1 MQYTSIYIHKI
12 SKRLMPQQLSV
23 SKSLAPNFFLIGCK
37 KQNKKKK
44 KTTKRVN
51 HFVRSSGK
59 EVDTPLYCTP
69 LALNL

>member
-44 KTTKRVN
+44 ENNQTSK
-51 HFVRSSGK
+51 
-59 EVDTPLYCTP
+59 PLCTE
-69 LALNL
+69 LRKGGRYTFILYTFST